1 MSQSIP
7 RIVIISPVRNEEK
20 FISGI
25 IESLVHQTLKPIEWI
40 IVDDGSSDRT
50 CEIASEAAMQ
60 HDWIRVIKKQD
71 RGFRAVGPGVV
82 EAFYYGY
89 NRIMSDEY
97 DYVCKM
103 DADLELKPKYFE
115 TLINYF
121 DQDPYLGAASGKPF
135 LYENGKLIEE
145 RTHNEMV
152 AGQINFYRHKCF
164 EDIGGFVRE
173 VHWDGIAFHRAR
185 MEGWRT
191 RSIRHLE
198 LNYIHKRLMGSSEEG
213 IIQGRLRWGKGQY
226 FMGTHPLFLLA
237 ITIYRIREKPFFIGG
252 LFIFIGYYRAF
263 FTSMRRYDNM
273 AFRKSLH
280 AWQME
285 RLKLGKRLEIIPSG
299 AFDRVLKSNLKSLP
313 EGSNLFNYR

>member
-1 MSQSIP
+1 MSQPTS

-25 IESLVHQTLKPIEWI
+25 IDSLTQQTLKPVEWI

-50 CEIASEAAMQ
+50 YEIASEAAAL
-60 HDWIRVIKKQD
+60 HEWIRVIKKCD

-89 NRIMSDEY
+89 DRIESDEY

-115 TLINYF
+115 TLISYF
-121 DQDPYLGAASGKPF
+121 DRDPYLGAASGKPF
-135 LYENGKLIEE
+135 LNENGELIEE
-145 RTHNEMV
+145 RTHDEMV
-152 AGQINFYRHKCF
+152 AGQINFYRRKCF
-164 EDIGGFVRE
+164 EDIGGFVKE

-191 RSIRHLE
+191 RSIRNQA
-198 LNYIHKRLMGSSEEG
+198 LNFIHQRLMGSSGKG
-213 IIQGRLRWGKGQY
+213 IVQGRLRWGKGQY

-237 ITIYRIREKPFFIGG
+237 ITIYRMREKPFFIGG

-263 FTSMRRYDNM
+263 FTSMRRYDHN

-285 RLKLGKRLEIIPSG
+285 RLKLGKRLEVIPTNVEKTDIFVDYYYSTKMSI
-299 AFDRVLKSNLKSLP
+299 RS
-313 EGSNLFNYR
+313 

>member
-1 MSQSIP
+1 MSLSKS

-25 IESLVHQTLKPIEWI
+25 IDSLIAQTLKPIEWI

-50 CEIASEAAMQ
+50 YEIASQAASE
-60 HDWIRVIKKQD
+60 HDWIRVIKKTN

-89 NRIMSDEY
+89 DRIRSE
-97 DYVCKM
+97 DYNYICKM

-115 TLINYF
+115 TLLSFF
-121 DQDPYLGAASGKPF
+121 DRDPYLGAASGKPF
-135 LYENGKLIEE
+135 LEENGKLTEE
-145 RTHNEMV
+145 RTHDEMV
-152 AGQINFYRHKCF
+152 CGQLNFYRRQCF

-191 RSIRHLE
+191 CSIRHPD
-198 LNYIHKRLMGSSEEG
+198 LNYIHKRLMGSSDKG
-213 IIQGRLRWGKGQY
+213 IIKGRLRWGKGQY

-237 ITIYRIREKPFFIGG
+237 ICIYRMMEKPYVIGG
-252 LFIFIGYYRAF
+252 VCIFIGYCQAY

-285 RLKLGKRLEIIPSG
+285 RLKLGKRLEIIPSDISQR
-299 AFDRVLKSNLKSLP
+299 AIKSDLKSSSKKLIQS
-313 EGSNLFNYR
+313 

>member
-1 MSQSIP
+1 MSSLKSH
-7 RIVIISPVRNEEK
+7 IVIISPVRNEEK

-25 IESLVHQTLKPIEWI
+25 IDSLVAQTLKPVEWI
-40 IVDDGSSDRT
+40 IVDDGSSDKT
-50 CEIASEAAMQ
+50 YEIASKAAAE
-60 HDWIRVIKKQD
+60 HDWIRVVEKTN

-89 NRIMSDEY
+89 DRIESKDY
-97 DYVCKM
+97 DYICKL

-115 TLINYF
+115 TLLSF
-121 DQDPYLGAASGKPF
+121 FEQDSYLGAASGKPF
-135 LYENGKLIEE
+135 VWENGSLIEE
-145 RTHNEMV
+145 RTHDEMV
-152 AGQINFYRHKCF
+152 CGQINFYRRQCF

-191 RSIRHLE
+191 RSIRHE
-198 LNYIHKRLMGSSEEG
+198 DLNFIHKRLMGSSEAG
-213 IIQGRLRWGKGQY
+213 IVKGRLRWGKGQY

-237 ITIYRIREKPFFIGG
+237 ISVYRMAEQPYIIGG
-252 LFIFIGYYRAF
+252 LCIFFGYCQAYF
-263 FTSMRRYDNM
+263 NSMSRYDNL

-285 RLKLGKRLEIIPSG
+285 RLKLGKRLETIPLDIS
-299 AFDRVLKSNLKSLP
+299 DRSQAENNLKDS
-313 EGSNLFNYR
+313 SNELMQS